1 MVDVCQQCGKSLL
14 RCGISIR
21 PTSASGHSR
30 RSDRQQGFAECPLCL
45 QWRPNLCAATN
56 RRDVPFATECTAAKA
71 SLFDHLVGAGEDR
84 WRHSQTERLG
94 GLEVE
99 HQLILSRHL
108 HRQIGRLLA
117 LENAIDVSCRAPV
130 GIDRVGPVGDQ
141 AAAGDEVVDFAIKL
155 RYQRQFDEAYESLS
169 DCLMSRASPIRS
181 SSLSNSFA
189 ASSRRRCEGQRKLRE
204 RYSCA
209 VAPLPS

>member
-1 MVDVCQQCGKSLL
+1 VLLALLCSDWRIARHDVPAPAILTALPPKAEAH
-14 RCGISIR
+14 
-21 PTSASGHSR
+21 P
-30 RSDRQQGFAECPLCL
+30 RSCYVAE
-45 QWRPNLCAATN
+45 
-56 RRDVPFATECTAAKA
+56 VPFATECTAAKA
-71 SLFDHLVGAGEDR
+71 SLFDHLVGAAEDR